1 MSDKQVLLSETVS
14 RFLLDMDQAQKDY
27 NWALQEES
35 RMEKLTQDYLHMLE
49 FGDLDYRRRAA
60 VAKAIKECRVKRRE
74 SKDIIN
80 TTEPLVDFFNGERG
94 KMLISQLQQVLGKI
108 RKEEKFIEQR
118 TYIPKV
124 LGQEVFNEKRVYD
137 GR

>member
-1 MSDKQVLLSETVS
+1 MLDKQVLLSETVS

-94 KMLISQLQQVLGKI
+94 KMLISQLQQ
-108 RKEEKFIEQR
+108 EEKFIEQR

-124 LGQEVFNEKRVYD
+124 LSQEVFNEKRVYD
-137 GR
+137 GW